1 MSERRLADFAHF
13 YATDLLAELKR
24 LEVVRK
30 AVCRRVI
37 ILIAVI
43 GSLCAAAIAVDIV
56 WRISGWLVLIVA
68 LPGFGVGSFL
78 YRYLISDYVFQF
90 KMSVIAKIVAFL
102 DPSLQYEPTGFVER
116 WKFVSSRIFEH
127 NPDRLRG
134 DDHVAGKVGQTQIE
148 FSELH
153 AERKEETYS
162 SRGRRRR
169 WHTIF
174 KGLFFIADFN
184 KKFYGKTV
192 VLPDTAEKLF
202 GHAGSVF
209 QSWNKSRGELV
220 KLEDPEFEKLFV
232 VYGDDQ
238 IESRYVLS
246 TSLMQRIVAF
256 RKKTGRPVYLSF
268 VGSQVFVA
276 VPYRRALF
284 EPTVFTPL
292 TDFKTV
298 EGYFDDLE
306 LVLGIVDDLALNT
319 RVWARATP
327 EAAPGV
333 APGLAPGVAPVEPA

>member
-1 MSERRLADFAHF
+1 MPERKLSDFAHF
-13 YATDLLAELKR
+13 YATDLVKELKR

-30 AVCRRVI
+30 AVLGRVI
-37 ILIAVI
+37 VLFVVI
-43 GSLCAAAIAVDIV
+43 GGISAVAVAVDVVWRVSGWFIMLAAA
-56 WRISGWLVLIVA
+56 LC
-68 LPGFGVGSFL
+68 FGAGSFI

-90 KMSVIAKIVAFL
+90 KVGVISKIVSFL
-102 DPSLQYEPTGFVER
+102 DPSLQYEPRGSIEQ

-134 DDHVAGKVGQTQIE
+134 DDHVTGKIGATQVE

-202 GHAGSVF
+202 GQAGSF
-209 QSWNKSRGELV
+209 LQSLNKARGDLI
-220 KLEDPEFEKLFV
+220 KLEDPEFEKMFV

-238 IESRYVLS
+238 VESRYVLS
-246 TSLMQRIVAF
+246 TSLMERIVAF

-276 VPYRRALF
+276 VPYRKGLF
-284 EPTVFTPL
+284 EPAVFSRL
-292 TDFKTV
+292 TDFKAV
-298 EGYFDDLE
+298 EGYFDDLQ
-306 LVLGIVDDLALNT
+306 LALGIVDDLNLNT
-319 RVWARATP
+319 RIWSRSPSETQ
-327 EAAPGV
+327 G
-333 APGLAPGVAPVEPA
+333 

>member
-1 MSERRLADFAHF
+1 MAERKLSDFAHF
-13 YATDLLAELKR
+13 YATDLVKELSR

-30 AVCRRVI
+30 AVMARVI
-37 ILIAVI
+37 TLFVVI
-43 GSLCAAAIAVDIV
+43 GGIGAVAVAADVV
-56 WRISGWLVLIVA
+56 WRVSGWLVMLVA
-68 LPGFGVGSFL
+68 ALGFGAGSFL

-90 KMSVIAKIVAFL
+90 KIGVIGKIVSFL
-102 DPSLQYEPTGFVER
+102 DPSLQYEARGFVEQ
-116 WKFVSSRIFEH
+116 WKFVSSRIFER

-134 DDHVAGKVGQTQIE
+134 DDHVVGKIGETRIE

-174 KGLFFIADFN
+174 KGLFFIGDFN

-202 GHAGSVF
+202 GQAGSF
-209 QSWNKSRGELV
+209 LQSLNRSRGDLI
-220 KLEDPEFEKLFV
+220 KLEDPEFEKMFV

-238 IESRYVLS
+238 VESRYVLS

-276 VPYRRALF
+276 IPYRKGLF
-284 EPTVFTPL
+284 EPAVFSRIS
-292 TDFKTV
+292 DFKAV
-298 EGYFDDLE
+298 EHYFDDLQ
-306 LVLGIVDDLALNT
+306 LALSIVDDLNLNT
-319 RVWARATP
+319 RVWSGP
-327 EAAPGV
+327 LSEK
-333 APGLAPGVAPVEPA
+333 PV